1 MSMQPSSEGGR
12 TAPRW
17 IYDLLFGLIHEVE
30 NSVKFS
36 VDERLAYLQPDLFS
50 HSHDFKVFP
59 EQSNIEGANPT
70 ILSLLCRGCD
80 HHIVVKVVYDESR
93 AQGLCNAGVAHY
105 TGSLDCPPEAEDLA
119 HHLVHESTW
128 SSKECEQLA
137 DPHRS
142 PLVGRSQYKCS
153 GASCSLQVTVEAYL
167 PRLNLE
173 WLKTLQDMDGARK
186 RLEEARQTQPERF
199 ADFKDDWLSSGLH
212 LLNTYLKNRLSDPQ
226 SRKISKR
233 NKRFQVSFGEELWPL
248 FNALGF
254 VEQTLD
260 NDGADED
267 YFVPEPLEPPN
278 PPTQIGTL
286 RSFVED
292 MRFEVEN
299 RIIALGQQ
307 GPASP
312 HHDSAMDRL
321 EKALHCFNWPQNK
334 SFHVQSINPRD
345 AEFSLLGVLPNF
357 DKSLTLFAYYR
368 QCLIWPTNRKLL
380 TDALA
385 NNAKRLGD
393 DELMLQAT
401 VEESKIDHPGA
412 AVIANGDNDDTAMVW
427 QAASFF
433 GLDNIQ
439 AVGDHV
445 IVSKFKE
452 KVQRDPEQEG
462 LAKEF
467 LLVLGRSRKSDRLI
481 EAAQGPMSL
490 NTAFVWLEA
499 NEQYDD
505 EFIETMV
512 STKIKSHPGNQY
524 IKDECLEA
532 LDTISR
538 NRKSDRLAA
547 FAQELMLSQDNQLT
561 AAQALVVRYDLP
573 VGLKN
578 LGNTCYLNSILQYLY
593 TVKPVRDLVLN
604 FDDHKLDLSDESI
617 AARRIGSNRM
627 PLTRPDAVV
636 SFACAE
642 ELSKLFNSLY
652 TSDQVAVKP
661 AQRLA
666 NAALFLVQE
675 IAEGASKDQ
684 GSKILPDVMGVQ
696 FPAPPPLPAR
706 PPPNA
711 PQTQTEHVEHVEHAE
726 HAETAY
732 SAHNGQDIDM
742 VNVSVDAVSDAAS
755 TGSSKTLIGDA
766 MDIDLKSDKVGGS
779 MEGDVLPSIEGEA
792 GRLQSNQ
799 DTAVTVADSDDPM
812 NDARVLAALETQK
825 RSSGTEQQDVGE
837 VLGRL
842 LDRIQGAI
850 KHTRVTE
857 DGMQLDLIMDI
868 FYFSIKTRNQKD
880 GQEPQVQVTFD
891 RYVSAFPSQSG
902 PCDINDALSRNF
914 DLEYVEDSG
923 YTRYSGIDCSV
934 KPPAILQV
942 MIQRTSSNGTKNG
955 NPVVV
960 SEDLYLDRFVDA
972 VPGSRLYEYRSAS
985 WTLQKRILKLGE
997 LPAAPKVDNSDLL
1010 GHFIQRGLDTP
1021 PTETL
1026 SDAPEG
1032 SPLVL
1037 SNQPSPA
1044 FSFPCKPFEYKPNAA
1059 EKAPEDDALE
1069 VRSPL
1074 STQEQPY
1081 EPPSRQQIEVMAADK
1096 AKAHLDRLGDI
1107 FKDLREHQYLLHA
1120 VICHSG
1126 QLNAGHYWVY
1136 IRDFEA
1142 GIWRKYNDETVTEYA
1157 STEDVLKLLNGG
1169 GDPYYLC
1176 YVRADE
1182 VSSLVDVPRRQ
1193 PVEGHRTNGDGDISG
1208 GEFSAMMAEQSSG
1221 LHSFPPAVHQNS
1233 PVDEQ
1238 PPPYQAKG
1246 GPA

>member
-1 MSMQPSSEGGR
+1 MSLPPPSEGGR

-17 IYDLLFGLIHEVE
+17 TYDLLSGLINEID
-30 NSVKFS
+30 SSIRAS
-36 VDERLAYLQPDLFS
+36 VDERLAYVNPSNFS
-50 HSHDFKVFP
+50 HLHDFKVFP

-70 ILSLLCRGCD
+70 ALSLLCRGCD
-80 HHIVVKVVYDESR
+80 HHVVVKVAYDESR
-93 AQGLCNAGVAHY
+93 AQGLCNAGVAQY

-119 HHLVHESTW
+119 HHLVHDSTW
-128 SSKECEQLA
+128 TSKECEQLA
-137 DPHRS
+137 DSHRS

-153 GASCSLQVTVEAYL
+153 AAPCSLQVSVETYL
-167 PRLNLE
+167 PRLDLE
-173 WLKTLQDMDGARK
+173 WLKTLLDIDGARN
-186 RLEEARQTQPERF
+186 RLEDARQTQPERF
-199 ADFKDDWLSSGLH
+199 ADFKDEWLSSGLH

-248 FNALGF
+248 FGALGF

-260 NDGADED
+260 NDGVDED

-292 MRFEVEN
+292 MRSEVEN

-307 GPASP
+307 GPSSP
-312 HHDSAMDRL
+312 QHDSAVDRL
-321 EKALHCFNWPQNK
+321 EKALHCYNWPRNK

-357 DKSLTLFAYYR
+357 DKSLTLFGYYR
-368 QCLIWPTNRKLL
+368 QCLAWPTNRKLL

-401 VEESKIDHPGA
+401 VEESKNDLPGA
-412 AVIANGDNDDTAMVW
+412 AAAANGDNDDTAMLW
-427 QAASFF
+427 QAAVFF
-433 GLDNIQ
+433 KLDNIQ

-445 IVSKFKE
+445 IVSKFKQ
-452 KVQRDPEQEG
+452 KVHEDPGQAD

-481 EAAQGPMSL
+481 EAAQGTMSL
-490 NTAFVWLEA
+490 NTAFDWLEA
-499 NEQYDD
+499 NDQYDD
-505 EFIETMV
+505 EFIETMA
-512 STKIKSHPGNQY
+512 STKIKSHPGNQD
-524 IKDECLEA
+524 IKNECLEA
-532 LDTISR
+532 LDTIAR

-561 AAQALVVRYDLP
+561 AAEARVVRFDLP

-578 LGNTCYLNSILQYLY
+578 IGNTCYLNSILQYLY
-593 TVKPVRDLVLN
+593 TVKPVRDLVIN
-604 FDDHKLDLSDESI
+604 FDSHKLDLSDESI

-627 PLTRPDAVV
+627 ALTRPDAVV

-642 ELSKLFNSLY
+642 ELSKLFNSLLS
-652 TSDQVAVKP
+652 SDQVAVKP

-684 GSKILPDVMGVQ
+684 KTGQSKNLPEVMGAQ

-706 PPPNA
+706 PPPLVPGA
-711 PQTQTEHVEHVEHAE
+711 HTEHVEHVEHAE
-726 HAETAY
+726 TTYGAQ
-732 SAHNGQDIDM
+732 NGQDADM

-755 TGSSKTLIGDA
+755 TGSSKTLIGDS
-766 MDIDLKSDKVGGS
+766 MDVDLDSDKADGPVA
-779 MEGDVLPSIEGEA
+779 GDVLPSIEIDG
-792 GRLQSNQ
+792 GYSKSND
-799 DTAVTVADSDDPM
+799 DTVMVGTQSDDPM

-850 KHTRVTE
+850 KHTSVTE
-857 DGMQLDLIMDI
+857 DGMQLDLIMDV
-868 FYFSIKTRNQKD
+868 FYISIKTRNQKD

-955 NPVVV
+955 NPVIV

-997 LPAAPKVDNSDLL
+997 IPALPKVDNSELV
-1010 GHFIQRGLDTP
+1010 GHFIQRGIDTP
-1021 PTETL
+1021 PTEALT
-1026 SDAPEG
+1026 DEPEG

-1037 SNQPSPA
+1037 SKQPSPK
-1044 FSFPCKPFEYKPNAA
+1044 FSFPCKPFEYEPDTA
-1059 EKAPEDDALE
+1059 EKFDVDADVEIL
-1069 VRSPL
+1069 SPS
-1074 STQEQPY
+1074 STQEDIY
-1081 EPPSRQQIEVMAADK
+1081 APPTRQQIEGMAADK
-1096 AKAHLDRLGDI
+1096 AKAHLERLGDI
-1107 FKDLREHQYLLHA
+1107 FKNLREHRYLLHA

-1157 STEDVLKLLNGG
+1157 STDDVLKLLNGG

-1182 VSSLVDVPRRQ
+1182 VGNLVDVPRRQ
-1193 PVEGHRTNGDGDISG
+1193 PVEGHLTEGDSSTN
-1208 GEFSAMMAEQSSG
+1208 EFSALMSEPSSG

-1233 PVDEQ
+1233 PVDDQ
-1238 PPPYQAKG
+1238 PPPYQRSG
-1246 GPA
+1246 SV

>member
-1 MSMQPSSEGGR
+1 MSLQPSSEGGR

-17 IYDLLFGLIHEVE
+17 IYDLLSGLIHEVE
-30 NSVKFS
+30 NSVKLS
-36 VDERLAYLQPDLFS
+36 VDERLAYLQPELFS

-142 PLVGRSQYKCS
+142 PLVGRTQYKCS
-153 GASCSLQVTVEAYL
+153 GASCSLQVTVETYL

-173 WLKTLQDMDGARK
+173 WLKALQDM
-186 RLEEARQTQPERF
+186 
-199 ADFKDDWLSSGLH
+199 
-212 LLNTYLKNRLSDPQ
+212 N
-226 SRKISKR
+226 
-233 NKRFQVSFGEELWPL
+233 VSFGEELWPL

-312 HHDSAMDRL
+312 HHDSAVDRL

-368 QCLIWPTNRKLL
+368 QCLIWPANRKLL

-412 AVIANGDNDDTAMVW
+412 AVIANGDNDDTAMIW

-452 KVQRDPEQEG
+452 KVQNDPGQEG

-505 EFIETMV
+505 EFIETMA

-547 FAQELMLSQDNQLT
+547 FAQELMLSQDDQLT

-578 LGNTCYLNSILQYLY
+578 IGNTCYLNSILQYLY

-642 ELSKLFNSLY
+642 ELWKLFNSLY
-652 TSDQVAVKP
+652 PSDQVAVKP

-675 IAEGASKDQ
+675 VAEGASKDQ
-684 GSKILPDVMGVQ
+684 GSSQSKSLPDVMG
-696 FPAPPPLPAR
+696 
-706 PPPNA
+706 NI
-711 PQTQTEHVEHVEHAE
+711 
-726 HAETAY
+726 
-732 SAHNGQDIDM
+732 DI
-742 VNVSVDAVSDAAS
+742 VIVSVDAVSDAAS

-766 MDIDLKSDKVGGS
+766 MEIDVNSDKVGGPL
-779 MEGDVLPSIEGEA
+779 EGEVLPSIEGDA
-792 GRLQSNQ
+792 GHLQSNQ
-799 DTAVTVADSDDPM
+799 DTAVAVADSDDPM

-842 LDRIQGAI
+842 LDRVQGAI

-868 FYFSIKTRNQKD
+868 FYISIKTRNQKD

-934 KPPAILQV
+934 KPPTILQV

-955 NPVVV
+955 NPVIV

-985 WTLQKRILKLGE
+985 WTLQKRILQLGE

-1010 GHFIQRGLDTP
+1010 GHFIRRGLDTP

-1026 SDAPEG
+1026 SDAPEEPG
-1032 SPLVL
+1032 RVVKHALLSP
-1037 SNQPSPA
+1037 PSPPKLA
-1044 FSFPCKPFEYKPNAA
+1044 KK
-1059 EKAPEDDALE
+1059 LRQ
-1069 VRSPL
+1069 VRSHCTTEHRFRCTAVDHRTFL
-1074 STQEQPY
+1074 SWVYHISQGLLFDRIDAVEHNLLILKALSLRRRPGLIGSGALFRHHWHLLFRTRAEMAYWVAYTVMQAADQTL
-1081 EPPSRQQIEVMAADK
+1081 SRQ
-1096 AKAHLDRLGDI
+1096 L
-1107 FKDLREHQYLLHA
+1107 Y
-1120 VICHSG
+1120 
-1126 QLNAGHYWVY
+1126 
-1136 IRDFEA
+1136 
-1142 GIWRKYNDETVTEYA
+1142 
-1157 STEDVLKLLNGG
+1157 
-1169 GDPYYLC
+1169 
-1176 YVRADE
+1176 
-1182 VSSLVDVPRRQ
+1182 Q
-1193 PVEGHRTNGDGDISG
+1193 PFQR
-1208 GEFSAMMAEQSSG
+1208 
-1221 LHSFPPAVHQNS
+1221 
-1233 PVDEQ
+1233 
-1238 PPPYQAKG
+1238 
-1246 GPA
+1246 